1 GERARA
7 VSCPAISVKREVA
20 FMAYGP
26 VEMLVVK
33 FPGNQFSG
41 ELAPALQDLVDTGLI
56 RVIDF
61 LFVLKD
67 SDGAVFVYEQNGLGD
82 EVAALLE
89 PISQP
94 EDELLSQEDAESIGV
109 LLEPNSSA
117 ALLLFENAWAAQ
129 FAQALRNANG
139 EVIINSRI
147 PRDVI
152 EAIVEDAELAG
163 ERAASSCNRRNKT
176 MLRRRGGRGIIGA
189 MATTALVA
197 GTAGA
202 VAHHQQQRYP
212 GKAAAQRQE
221 MGEQQAAA
229 ESQQQL
235 AELQQQVN
243 A

>member
-1 GERARA
+1 
-7 VSCPAISVKREVA
+7 
-20 FMAYGP
+20 MAYGP

-67 SDGAVFVYEQNGLGD
+67 NDGAVFVYEQNGLGD

-163 ERAASSCNRRNKT
+163 
-176 MLRRRGGRGIIGA
+176 
-189 MATTALVA
+189 
-197 GTAGA
+197 
-202 VAHHQQQRYP
+202 
-212 GKAAAQRQE
+212 
-221 MGEQQAAA
+221 
-229 ESQQQL
+229 
-235 AELQQQVN
+235 
-243 A
+243 

>member
-1 GERARA
+1 
-7 VSCPAISVKREVA
+7 
-20 FMAYGP
+20 MAYGP

-139 EVIINSRI
+139 EVIVNSRI

-152 EAIVEDAELAG
+152 EAIVEESELAG
-163 ERAASSCNRRNKT
+163 
-176 MLRRRGGRGIIGA
+176 
-189 MATTALVA
+189 
-197 GTAGA
+197 
-202 VAHHQQQRYP
+202 
-212 GKAAAQRQE
+212 
-221 MGEQQAAA
+221 
-229 ESQQQL
+229 
-235 AELQQQVN
+235 
-243 A
+243 